1 MSVSRKCQYALRAL
15 FELAQHYGEAPLKI
29 QTIAEAQCLP
39 ARFLEVILSELKQAG
54 FVTSTRGRQ
63 GGYRLVRA
71 PWDLTVGQ
79 LVQFL
84 EGPYEPVECTVE
96 QGAGDCP
103 LLGNCV
109 FASLW
114 EEVRSAVSGVY
125 DRTTFQ
131 ELLDRDE
138 RRQGNRAGEYA
149 I

>member
-1 MSVSRKCQYALRAL
+1 
-15 FELAQHYGEAPLKI
+15 
-29 QTIAEAQCLP
+29 
-39 ARFLEVILSELKQAG
+39 
-54 FVTSTRGRQ
+54 
-63 GGYRLVRA
+63 
-71 PWDLTVGQ
+71 VGQ

-84 EGPYEPVECTVE
+84 EGPYEVVECTVE

-125 DRTTFQ
+125 DRTTLQ
-131 ELLDRDE
+131 ELLDRE
-138 RRQGNRAGEYA
+138 EKMHGNPAGGYA

>member
-1 MSVSRKCQYALRAL
+1 MSVSRKTQYALRAL
-15 FELAQHYGEAPLKI
+15 FELAKHHGGGPLKV
-29 QTIAEAQCLP
+29 QAIAEAQCIP

-63 GGYRLVRA
+63 GGYRLVPA
-71 PWDLTVGQ
+71 PRDLTVGQ

-103 LLGNCV
+103 LLGQCV

-114 EEVRSAVSGVY
+114 EEVRGAVSGVY
-125 DRTTFQ
+125 DRTTLQ
-131 ELLDRDE
+131 ELLDREE
-138 RRQGNRAGEYA
+138 RMSANPAGGYA